1 MANRLVMSL
10 KSISDHL
17 FQLVY
22 SPSPQTP
29 LLDSINILHID
40 PEPPGRT
47 WSSLTHTQQDLLQL
61 CMPSINEET
70 CSHKHAHTLT
80 HSHTHAEKAKFK
92 YPNDFS
98 SMCPTHMH
106 NPSIFSLT
114 LICLCINIRGCWG
127 MWGGVCLLISPPI
140 PLRSGLRQT
149 VCCVDSE
156 LTHMP
161 PRCHPPAQTECVAL
175 HRPLEIFSEMMEDSG
190 TNAVPAGK
198 SIKFPVRWRSTLC
211 LWVAL

>member
-10 KSISDHL
+10 KSTFDRL

-22 SPSPQTP
+22 SPSPQTW

-40 PEPPGRT
+40 SEPTGRT
-47 WSSLTHTQQDLLQL
+47 WSSLTHIQQDLLKL
-61 CMPSINEET
+61 CMPSINEQT
-70 CSHKHAHTLT
+70 RSHNHVHTLMQ
-80 HSHTHAEKAKFK
+80 SNADPHTHTEKAKFK
-92 YPNDFS
+92 YPNDCS
-98 SMCPTHMH
+98 SMWRTHMH
-106 NPSIFSLT
+106 NLSIFSLT
-114 LICLCINIRGCWG
+114 LICLCINIRGCWDV
-127 MWGGVCLLISPPI
+127 WGGVSLLISPTI

-161 PRCHPPAQTECVAL
+161 QRCHPPVQTVCVAL
-175 HRPLEIFSEMMEDSG
+175 HRPLQIFSVMMEDSG

-198 SIKFPVRWRSTLC
+198 KT
-211 LWVAL
+211 

>member
-10 KSISDHL
+10 KSTFDHL

-22 SPSPQTP
+22 SPSPQTW

-40 PEPPGRT
+40 SEPTSRT
-47 WSSLTHTQQDLLQL
+47 WSSLTRIQQDLLKL
-61 CMPSINEET
+61 CMPSINERT
-70 CSHKHAHTLT
+70 RSHKHVYTHMQSNADPHTHRRQSLNTHMIAHQCDAHTCT
-80 HSHTHAEKAKFK
+80 TFR
-92 YPNDFS
+92 F
-98 SMCPTHMH
+98 
-106 NPSIFSLT
+106 FSLT
-114 LICLCINIRGCWG
+114 LICLCINIRGCWD
-127 MWGGVCLLISPPI
+127 MWGGVSLLISPTI

-161 PRCHPPAQTECVAL
+161 QRCHPPLQTVCVAL
-175 HRPLEIFSEMMEDSG
+175 HRPLQIFSEMMEDSG

-198 SIKFPVRWRSTLC
+198 KT
-211 LWVAL
+211 